1 MLNIP
6 EEIKE
11 IFRSNS
17 EKKKF
22 KLTFYAEPLD
32 ALYPYE
38 TLFPEESLF
47 PSENEEVWV
56 EIDDSRI
63 ESESLVITESLSEA
77 EDLEFGSCESAMME
91 IVVADV
97 IENLTGKEFS
107 LTVETGGYQM
117 ALGIYTVDSYVRQ
130 SDRRKRKITA
140 YDRMRKF
147 NEDVSGW
154 YNELDF
160 PMTIKSLRDSLCD
173 YVGVRQNSSSLPF
186 DALQIS
192 KTIDPKELSGLDV
205 LKAICQINGCFGH
218 IDKTGELKYVRLQ
231 QTGLYPSEDLYP
243 EDSLFPAE
251 SGGDGR

>member
-22 KLTFYAEPLD
+22 KLTFYAEPID

-107 LTVETGGYQM
+107 LSVETGGYQM
-117 ALGIYTVDSYVRQ
+117 ALGVYTVAVSY
-130 SDRRKRKITA
+130 TH
-140 YDRMRKF
+140 
-147 NEDVSGW
+147 
-154 YNELDF
+154 LTL
-160 PMTIKSLRDSLCD
+160 PTI
-173 YVGVRQNSSSLPF
+173 
-186 DALQIS
+186 A
-192 KTIDPKELSGLDV
+192 
-205 LKAICQINGCFGH
+205 
-218 IDKTGELKYVRLQ
+218 
-231 QTGLYPSEDLYP
+231 
-243 EDSLFPAE
+243 
-251 SGGDGR
+251 